1 MPPVEEQSN
10 KLRERTLDWVIET
23 AFDNYENAVNKY
35 EKLLVDNI
43 VQATSIK
50 QTLSDLDDRL
60 ENLPDKQILV
70 AADERI
76 RTISGKLSRL
86 FWIFAI
92 VGGIGITTYIWI
104 NAQVDH
110 KIKTIVSQS
119 IKEIGQPNQ
128 INKPGKLYIVDHD
141 GNKIPIV
148 IDNQKQ

>member
-60 ENLPDKQILV
+60 ENLPEKQVLV

-76 RTISGKLSRL
+76 RIISGKLSRL

-92 VGGIGITTYIWI
+92 
-104 NAQVDH
+104 
-110 KIKTIVSQS
+110 
-119 IKEIGQPNQ
+119 EIGRASCRER
-128 INKPGKLYIVDHD
+128 V
-141 GNKIPIV
+141 
-148 IDNQKQ
+148 